1 MENFIIILLLIFGI
15 LQIILFFKIWNMCN
29 NVKMITRKLNC
40 KVEAKDLNN
49 ALLIGDKNNALKLLT
64 DEAIDE
70 LLDVIDEADPY
81 IQERMLGKM
90 NEKYSKIFSNLGV
103 EMPDPLKR
111 LTTVSE
117 IRDWYQNRYKL

>member
-29 NVKMITRKLNC
+29 NVKMITRKPNC
-40 KVEAKDLNN
+40 KVEAKDLNK

-64 DEAIDE
+64 DAAIDE